1 MTNKSADNDGYIKHD
16 AFGQISASRITG
28 HRDLF
33 QADFPTG
40 HFIRIKISKAQAKR
54 DLSSD
59 WIYASSQDTVAEVDL
74 SEVQWAQL
82 LCSMN
87 TTGVSCTLNRYRD
100 PKTGELLMPEL
111 PPNHTANADT
121 FRNEVKV
128 KAREAAKDIGGVAD
142 KIRELLKAPTI
153 KKGDLTEVLKTLS
166 MAHQELASNLP
177 YVVERAMETI
187 SEAVDKGKAEIN
199 AHQAFITA
207 QAGQVALEQDCT
219 PKRRRGFKLVATT
232 LPRLK
237 PTLHLYR
244 SRRA

>member
-33 QADFPTG
+33 QVDFPTG
-40 HFIRIKISKAQAKR
+40 HFIRIKISKAQVKR

-87 TTGVSCTLNRYRD
+87 TTGIPCTLNRYRD
-100 PKTGELLMPEL
+100 PQTGELLMPTL
-111 PPNHTANADT
+111 PPQHTADADT

-128 KAREAAKDIGGVAD
+128 KAREAAQDIGGAVEEIKA
-142 KIRELLKAPTI
+142 LLKAPSI
-153 KKGDLTEVLKTLS
+153 KKGDLTNILKTLS
-166 MAHQELASNLP
+166 MAHQQLASNLP
-177 YVVERAMETI
+177 YVVERALETI

-199 AHQAFITA
+199 AHQSFITA
-207 QAGQVALEQDCT
+207 QAGQMALAA
-219 PKRRRGFKLVATT
+219 KLHADEAARLSDTSGVAT
-232 LPRLK
+232 K
-237 PTLHLYR
+237 G
-244 SRRA
+244 